1 MHELLK
7 TIIVL
12 TLFGFLVLIQRKIET
27 VMKCF
32 NSFILSLHN
41 KGRFKT

>member
-7 TIIVL
+7 TIIGR
-12 TLFGFLVLIQRKIET
+12 TLFGFLLLIQRKIET

-32 NSFILSLHN
+32 NSFISSLHN
-41 KGRFKT
+41 KGRIKT

>member
-7 TIIVL
+7 TIIGH
-12 TLFGFLVLIQRKIET
+12 TLFGILVLIQRKIET

-41 KGRFKT
+41 KGRIKT